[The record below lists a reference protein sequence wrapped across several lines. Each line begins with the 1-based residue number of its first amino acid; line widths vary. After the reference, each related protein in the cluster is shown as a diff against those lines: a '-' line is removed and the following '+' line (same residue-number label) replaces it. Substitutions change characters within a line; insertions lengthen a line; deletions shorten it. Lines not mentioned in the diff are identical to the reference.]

1 MIPAMEIQ
9 MKECV
14 RIVWMIGMVTMKI
27 MKYKAKVTLSRILF
41 TLGDI
46 SCRLHLYS
54 LYLKLMKWS
63 SELDKKGEVW
73 KQ

>member
-14 RIVWMIGMVTMKI
+14 RIVWMIGMVIMKI
-27 MKYKAKVTLSRILF
+27 MSRILF